1 MYMCSKKHEAVCHGK
16 SHEIFRKMLQMSLIS
31 LINLEMCYINDQI
44 SFESIP
50 ITKQSRFQNNFAKK
64 EAVTAHQ
71 GEYY

>member
-44 SFESIP
+44 SFEGIP
-50 ITKQSRFQNNFAKK
+50 ITKQLC
-64 EAVTAHQ
+64 
-71 GEYY
+71 